1 MKVSAPVIPITELR
15 ELRYHRRITSART
28 DVVLDVILEE
38 VRHDVLALRL
48 SVHASERLAFA
59 ALARMQEAL

>member
-1 MKVSAPVIPITELR
+1 MTAKPTPITELR
-15 ELRYHRRITSART
+15 ELRYHRRITSARS
-28 DVVLDVILEE
+28 DAALDVILEE

-48 SVHASERLAFA
+48 SVHAGERLAFA